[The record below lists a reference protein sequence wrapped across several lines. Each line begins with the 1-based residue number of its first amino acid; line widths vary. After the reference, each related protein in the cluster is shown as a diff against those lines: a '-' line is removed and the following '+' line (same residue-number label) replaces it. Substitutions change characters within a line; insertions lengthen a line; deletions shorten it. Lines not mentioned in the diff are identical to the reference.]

1 MPDECSICLDEIVA
15 ATTGCVQLSCSH
27 TYHLGCI
34 SVWYQKNPSCPECRS
49 KPSEKETPPP
59 STSHWIEDG
68 VSRMTNNSDRFIIW
82 ESMTR
87 GHTPRLTGFRNLE
100 AVVSSIDN
108 QNTSSPDGMPEER
121 RTNDVR
127 IVSEQAGVSQE
138 VASMALD
145 RCQGDIVT
153 AIMEL
158 SLGQDVAT
166 FELPENE
173 LTTAS

>member
-27 TYHLGCI
+27 TYHLSCI
-34 SVWYQKNPSCPECRS
+34 SAWYQKNPSCPECRS

-59 STSHWIEDG
+59 STSRWIEDG
-68 VSRMTNNSDRFIIW
+68 VSRMTNNSDRVIIW

-87 GHTPRLTGFRNLE
+87 GHTLDLTGFRNLE
-100 AVVSSIDN
+100 AAFSSTNN
-108 QNTSSPDGMPEER
+108 QNTTSPAATPEER
-121 RTNDVR
+121 RTNDIR
-127 IVSEQAGVSQE
+127 LVSTQTGVSQE
-138 VASMALD
+138 VAGEALD